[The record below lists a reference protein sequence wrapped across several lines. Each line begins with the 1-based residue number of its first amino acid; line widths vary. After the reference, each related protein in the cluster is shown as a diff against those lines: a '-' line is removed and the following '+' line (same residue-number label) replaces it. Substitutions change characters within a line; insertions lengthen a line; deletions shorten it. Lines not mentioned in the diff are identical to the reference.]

1 MFENKHTRLVR
12 LPPRL
17 LLAEANR
24 LTKGVPYLQGTLF
37 NTVMQKKKLARSET
51 NKRATHA
58 RLWKPIINP
67 AKYER
72 RNVQVMYDYQT
83 KRPEPNPR
91 LEALGLYLVVLD
103 KVIEQLE
110 NHIAAFDYTPA
121 QYAKANNLPNGGIH
135 WTDWAKESHKRNL
148 NAVFAALPRT
158 GHKQKYPFART
169 IPKPLFEKQQAGLV
183 KRTTSALINEQRRL
197 ADDPTDADIAA
208 RVKTISRVLSVIKD
222 MKKPQPLPITWHGLA
237 HLVERDEE

>member
-1 MFENKHTRLVR
+1 MFENKHSRLVR
-12 LPPRL
+12 LPPRQ

-24 LTKGVPYLQGTLF
+24 LTQGVPYLQGTLF
-37 NTVMQKKKLARSET
+37 NTIMQKKKLARSET
-51 NKRATHA
+51 NKRAAHA

-67 AKYER
+67 VKYER
-72 RNVQVMYDYQT
+72 RNVQVMYDYQA
-83 KRPEPNPR
+83 KYPEPNPR

-110 NHIAAFDYTPA
+110 THIAEFEYTPA

-135 WTDWAKESHKRNL
+135 WTDWVKESHKRNL

-169 IPKPLFEKQQAGLV
+169 VPKPIFEKQREHLV
-183 KRTTSALINEQRRL
+183 KRTTSALVNEQRRL
-197 ADDPTDADIAA
+197 ADDPADAGIAE
-208 RVKTISRVLSVIKD
+208 RVKTITRVLSVIKG
-222 MKKPQPLPITWHGLA
+222 MKKPQPLPNTWHGLA
-237 HLVERDEE
+237 HLVRGEE

>member
-37 NTVMQKKKLARSET
+37 NTVMQKKKLARSQL
-51 NKRATHA
+51 NKKAAHA

-72 RNVQVMYDYQT
+72 RNVRVMHDYQASL
-83 KRPEPNPR
+83 PEPTPR

-110 NHIAAFDYTPA
+110 AHIALGEYTPA
-121 QYAKANNLPNGGIH
+121 QYAKEHNLPNGGIH
-135 WTDWAKESHKRNL
+135 WSDWVKESHKRNL
-148 NAVFAALPRT
+148 NAVFAALPKLGR
-158 GHKQKYPFART
+158 KQKFPFART
-169 IPKPLFEKQQAGLV
+169 IPKPLFKKQQAALV
-183 KRTTSALINEQRRL
+183 QRTTSALVNEQRRS
-197 ADDPTDADIAA
+197 ADDPTDADTAA
-208 RVKTISRVLSVIKD
+208 KVKTIAKVLAMLKG
-222 MKKPQPLPITWHGLA
+222 MKTPQPLPNTWHGLA
-237 HLVERDEE
+237 HLVRGEE